1 MNDLRIE
8 LLGKYPVKKL
18 LVKLAIPATAGMMVN
33 ALYNLVDTFYVARG
47 AGEVAIGALTFAFP
61 LQMIIMAV
69 GLMIG
74 IGSAS
79 VFSRAYGRND
89 REKMNNVVNTAI
101 RIDAFLALLLAII
114 GFIFLDQLL
123 SFFGAS
129 GSNVGYAKDYLS
141 VILIGLVPLSLSMV
155 LNNLTRAE
163 GRVNIAMYSMI
174 LGAGTNILIDPI
186 FIFDEV
192 TVFGTTIQLLGL
204 GVRGAGIATV
214 LSQLISFSYILS
226 KTFSKDSQIR
236 VNFKNWFDI
245 HYETVK
251 DIIVIGMPTF
261 LRNSLGAFIAILILK
276 LINLYAIGDPDIY
289 QSVYGVINKMI
300 FFIFMPAFGIVQ
312 GLAPIVGFNYG
323 AQNFERIREV
333 VIYAAKI
340 IATYLIG
347 GFIFVQIFATTIFSV
362 FSKNNDLFFI
372 EYGASSFRI
381 VSYGFLL
388 VTFQLLVSSIYQSL
402 GYPRR
407 ALLLAISRQTLIFVP
422 LALITTYFYGLEGI
436 WYSYAA
442 SDFIAGLL
450 GLSMLIYE
458 LGVFKK
464 IIANE
469 KATSLT

>member
-1 MNDLRIE
+1 MNDKRAE

-18 LVKLAIPATAGMMVN
+18 LVKLAVPATAGMMVN

-61 LQMIIMAV
+61 VQMIIMAV

-101 RIDAFLALLLAII
+101 RIDALLALVLAII

-123 SFFGAS
+123 TFFGAS
-129 GSNVGYAKDYLS
+129 ASNIGYAKDYLS

-163 GRVNIAMYSMI
+163 GRVNIAMYAMM
-174 LGAGTNILIDPI
+174 LGAGTNILIDPL

-192 TVFGTTIQLLGL
+192 TIFGSTIQLLGL

-214 LSQLISFSYILS
+214 LSQLVSFSYILS

-245 HYETVK
+245 HFETVK

-276 LINLYAIGDPDIY
+276 LINFYSVGDPDIY

-300 FFIFMPAFGIVQ
+300 FFIFMPGFGIVQ

-323 AQNFERIREV
+323 AKNYERIREV
-333 VIYAAKI
+333 IIYAAKI
-340 IATYLIG
+340 VATYLIG
-347 GFIFVQIFATTIFSV
+347 GFIFVQIFATTIFTV

-372 EYGASSFRI
+372 EYGSSAFRI

-388 VTFQLLVSSIYQSL
+388 VTFQFLVSSVYQSL
-402 GYPRR
+402 GYPKR
-407 ALLLAISRQTLIFVP
+407 ALLVAISRQTLIFVP
-422 LALITTYFYGLEGI
+422 LVFLTTYFYGLDGI

-442 SDFIAGLL
+442 SDLLAGLL
-450 GLSMLIYE
+450 GLGMLIYE
-458 LGVFKK
+458 LRVFKK
-464 IIANE
+464 IIAKE

>member
-1 MNDLRIE
+1 MLFRS
-8 LLGKYPVKKL
+8 
-18 LVKLAIPATAGMMVN
+18 
-33 ALYNLVDTFYVARG
+33 
-47 AGEVAIGALTFAFP
+47 
-61 LQMIIMAV
+61 AV

-101 RIDAFLALLLAII
+101 RIDAVFALFLAII

-123 SFFGAS
+123 TFFGAS
-129 GSNVGYAKDYLS
+129 ASNIGYAKDYLS

-163 GRVNIAMYSMI
+163 GRVNIAMYAMM
-174 LGAGTNILIDPI
+174 LGAGTNILIDPL

-192 TVFGTTIQLLGL
+192 TIFGKTIQLLGL

-214 LSQLISFSYILS
+214 ISQIISFSFILS

-261 LRNSLGAFIAILILK
+261 LMNSLGAFLAILILK
-276 LINLYAIGDPDIY
+276 LINFYAVGNPDIY

-300 FFIFMPAFGIVQ
+300 FFIFMPGFGIVQ

-323 AQNFERIREV
+323 AKNYERIREV
-333 VIYAAKI
+333 IIYAAKI
-340 IATYLIG
+340 VATYLIG
-347 GFIFVQIFATTIFSV
+347 GFVFVQMFATTIFSI
-362 FSKNNDLFFI
+362 FSKNNDLIFI
-372 EYGASSFRI
+372 EYGAQAFRI

-388 VTFQLLVSSIYQSL
+388 VTFQFLVSSIYQSL
-402 GYPRR
+402 GYPKR
-407 ALLLAISRQTLIFVP
+407 ALLVAISRQTLIFVP
-422 LALITTYFYGLEGI
+422 MVFIATHFYGLDGI

-442 SDFIAGLL
+442 SDLLAGLL
-450 GLSMLIYE
+450 GLGMLIYE
-458 LGVFKK
+458 LKVFKK
-464 IIANE
+464 IIAKE
-469 KATSLT
+469 KATSH